1 MLHYSYRA
9 TTVEFWQVRPQQWC
23 PHCQCAAAAVTAF
36 YSAESRQDL
45 GLGGLAFCHSI
56 QKVNQAITHITYMFS
71 NGCFDKMFTFLP
83 NWYER
88 FLPIHLQCIGPNP
101 QWVQVLS
108 NVAQRS
114 QILNSISI
122 SKLTWKEKERNY
134 PSEIIPTLL
143 WCSHCYAIS
152 HYLFST
158 LLPST
163 YIQSTIA
170 RIQTMHW

>member
-1 MLHYSYRA
+1 MVKNLRLRS
-9 TTVEFWQVRPQQWC
+9 
-23 PHCQCAAAAVTAF
+23 
-36 YSAESRQDL
+36 L
-45 GLGGLAFCHSI
+45 HSI
-56 QKVNQAITHITYMFS
+56 LQNPGKTSVLAVLPSVIVFRRWIKQLYIHITYMFS

-122 SKLTWKEKERNY
+122 LKLTWKEKERNY

-158 LLPST
+158 LLPS
-163 YIQSTIA
+163 ISKAQ
-170 RIQTMHW
+170 